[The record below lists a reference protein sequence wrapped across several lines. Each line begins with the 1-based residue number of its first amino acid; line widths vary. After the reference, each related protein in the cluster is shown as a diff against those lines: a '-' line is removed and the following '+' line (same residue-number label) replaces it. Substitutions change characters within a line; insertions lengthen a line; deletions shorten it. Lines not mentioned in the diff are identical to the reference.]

1 MPNRVENDAH
11 DLALATPAKRDKAG
25 VAGGAR
31 QRSSRTTSGL
41 ERRPRACGCKAA
53 WRARAPGMQCLGP
66 ALATPAKILAL
77 AMQVLASW
85 VNPIFRNQ
93 LFPISILV

>member
-11 DLALATPAKRDKAG
+11 DLALATPAKRDKVG

-31 QRSSRTTSGL
+31 QRSIRRTSGL

-53 WRARAPGMQCLGP
+53 WLARASDMQCLGP

-77 AMQVLASW
+77 A
-85 VNPIFRNQ
+85 IQ
-93 LFPISILV
+93 LWPVGLIQSSAISYFL

>member
-1 MPNRVENDAH
+1 MPKRVENDAH
-11 DLALATPAKRDKAG
+11 DLALATPAKRDKVG

-31 QRSSRTTSGL
+31 QRSSRRTSGL

-53 WRARAPGMQCLGP
+53 WLARASDMQCLGP

-77 AMQVLASW
+77 AMQVVARW
-85 VNPIFRNQ
+85 VNPISA
-93 LFPISILV
+93 ISYFL